1 MAKDLRTYLQQLHQ
15 THPNH
20 IKVVEQQIDRKW
32 EITAFIEK
40 MRKDPRYPEFPGVLF
55 TNVKGSRFPVLINL
69 CASYERLALSIDAS
83 LKAMVP
89 EYAKREA
96 NQIPPVEVERRNAPV
111 KEIVWRGDEIDLGK
125 IPTIWHNELD
135 SGYYVDAGVALI
147 KDPDTGKTNAGIYR
161 HEIQNS
167 RELGFMSNPAHH
179 GSYILRRMRELGKP
193 LEIAIAIGH
202 HPAFLM
208 GAVSQLAGIGGEL
221 EACGGLLGEPLEVV
235 QAETVDLMVP
245 ARAEFVIEGVIDTD
259 PKAMRREGPF
269 GEYPRYYTGV
279 GPMPY
284 VKITAITMRREPI
297 YQTIFNAHIEHTCLG
312 ALPRMG
318 SLYRRVREVVPSVTM
333 VNLPVSGMGRAH
345 AYISLKKARDGE
357 PKQAA
362 FAAFIVDALIKHVF
376 VVDDDV
382 DVFDDVEVL
391 WCMCTRFQ
399 GDRDLAVIPYA
410 LGSHLTPN
418 TYDIDRNERVEDRHK
433 KVMETK
439 MIFDLTKPAPPTPF
453 PPRCGVPEDFV
464 KQANLDALRSYAGLE
479 ERMWTD
485 KG

>member
-1 MAKDLRTYLQQLHQ
+1 MAKDLRTYLEELKRLR
-15 THPNH
+15 PNH
-20 IKVVEQQIDRKW
+20 IKVVAQEVARKW
-32 EITAFIEK
+32 EITAFVEK
-40 MRKDPRYPEFPGVLF
+40 LRKDPRFADFPAVLF
-55 TNVKGSRFPVLINL
+55 TNVKGSKFPVLINL
-69 CASYERLALSIDAS
+69 CASYERLALSIDTNV
-83 LKAMVP
+83 KTMVP

-96 NQIPPVEVERRNAPV
+96 NAIPPVEVDRRHAPV
-111 KEIVWRGDEIDLGK
+111 KEVVWTGNQIDLERL
-125 IPTIWHNELD
+125 PTLWHNELD
-135 SGYYVDAGVALI
+135 SGYYVDAGVALL
-147 KDPDTGKTNAGIYR
+147 KDPDSGKVNAGIYR
-161 HEIQNS
+161 HEVQNN

-193 LEIAIAIGH
+193 LEVAIAIGH

-208 GAVSQLAGIGGEL
+208 AAVSQLAGIGGEL

-235 QAETVDLMVP
+235 RAETVDLMVP
-245 ARAEFVIEGVIDTD
+245 ARAEIVIEGVIDTD
-259 PKAMRREGPF
+259 PKAMHQEGPF

-279 GPMPY
+279 GPMPF
-284 VKITAITMRREPI
+284 VKITAITMRRDAI
-297 YQTIFNAHIEHTCLG
+297 YQTVFNAHIEHTCLG

-357 PKQAA
+357 PKQVA
-362 FAAFIVDALIKHVF
+362 FAAFTVDPLIKHVF

-382 DVFDDVEVL
+382 DVFDDVDVL

-399 GDRDLAVIPYA
+399 ADRDLAIIPYA

-418 TYDIDRNERVEDRHK
+418 TYDIDRNERVTDRHK

-439 MIFDLTKPAPPTPF
+439 MILDLTKPAPPTPF
-453 PPRCGVPEDFV
+453 PPRCGVPDQMV
-464 KQANLDALRSYAGLE
+464 AQANLDALRDFSSLE
-479 ERMWTD
+479 DVLRRIS
-485 KG
+485 